1 MKGLIG
7 ICKTAIETQM
17 CLGCERL
24 ADPNFVGT
32 DKCNLVANELEQCK
46 KILNKGEQMK
56 I

>member
-1 MKGLIG
+1 MKELIG

-32 DKCNLVANELEQCK
+32 DKCNLATNELEQCK
-46 KILNKGEQMK
+46 KILRWEQQK

>member
-1 MKGLIG
+1 MKELIG

-24 ADPNFVGT
+24 SDPDFVGI
-32 DKCNLVANELEQCK
+32 DKCDLVASGLEQCK
-46 KILNKGEQMK
+46 KILRWEQQK